1 MKLDVFAIY
10 FGGFA
15 IYLEDIDTLCW
26 LEFLEAYYDA
36 LALTLPYLVNL
47 ATLWSLDHDALVLV
61 DILEDLVYGAL
72 HLEMT
77 LG

>member
-1 MKLDVFAIY
+1 M
-10 FGGFA
+10 
-15 IYLEDIDTLCW
+15 TLVG

-36 LALTLPYLVNL
+36 LAVTLIYLVNL
-47 ATLWSLDHDALVLV
+47 ATLWSLDYDALVLI
-61 DILEDLVYGAL
+61 DILEDFDRGAL